1 MRRRRRYGRQGRLG
15 RLAVAVAMVIAS
27 GVGFLVTSAFT
38 ASNTVPATYLSSS
51 TRTIGA
57 NDLKP
62 AGCNSLNLTTVVTVT
77 GSFANSTP
85 NALVLGDSGNSTGA
99 SDTTGNSCII
109 AGAGND
115 HIAATTGDFCQI
127 GPSSSSKY
135 TNCSTF

>member
-1 MRRRRRYGRQGRLG
+1 MRRRRRYGKEGRLG
-15 RLAVAVAMVIAS
+15 RFTVAVAMVIAS

-38 ASNTVPATYLSSS
+38 ASNTVPATYISSS

-62 AGCNSLNLTTVVTVT
+62 AGCNSLNLTTVVTVSGGFT
-77 GSFANSTP
+77 NSTA
-85 NALVLGDSGNSTGA
+85 NALVLADSGNNIA

-127 GPSSSSKY
+127 GPNSSSKY

>member
-15 RLAVAVAMVIAS
+15 RFTVAVAMVVAS

-38 ASNTVPATYLSSS
+38 ASNTVPATYISSS
-51 TRTIGA
+51 TRGIGA

-77 GSFANSTP
+77 GSFTNSTP
-85 NALVLGDSGNSTGA
+85 NALVLGDSGNNSSS

-109 AGAGND
+109 GGAGND
-115 HIAATTGDFCQI
+115 HISATTGDFCQI
-127 GPSSSSKY
+127 GPNSSSKY